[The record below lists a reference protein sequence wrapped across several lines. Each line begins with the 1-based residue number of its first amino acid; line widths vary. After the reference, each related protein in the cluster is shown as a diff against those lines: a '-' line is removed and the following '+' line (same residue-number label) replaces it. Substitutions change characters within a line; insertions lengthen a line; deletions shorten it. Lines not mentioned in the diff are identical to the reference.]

1 MASRRQGVKE
11 AALGQDK
18 HKQDCTRV
26 LPNEPLLKGKAA
38 SELRAECSL
47 YKTNNT
53 LPEKYLSILSQPQ
66 GNGSGEKGLKYYWR
80 LSRTGNKHPSIQ
92 EASTSE
98 TDSADVIRPRH
109 LCRGSKAGPERPA
122 NHSLE
127 TRADLAEAWTENSC
141 TGGQS
146 LRHTIK
152 KFHMKLSQ

>member
-1 MASRRQGVKE
+1 MKE
-11 AALGQDK
+11 AALRLDK

-38 SELRAECSL
+38 SELRAESSL

-98 TDSADVIRPRH
+98 TAADSADVIRPRH

-127 TRADLAEAWTENSC
+127 TRADLAGQKTHAQ
-141 TGGQS
+141 GG
-146 LRHTIK
+146 R
-152 KFHMKLSQ
+152 F

>member
-1 MASRRQGVKE
+1 MKE
-11 AALGQDK
+11 AALRQDK

-38 SELRAECSL
+38 SELRAESSL

-98 TDSADVIRPRH
+98 TVADSADVIRPRH
-109 LCRGSKAGPERPA
+109 LCRGRSRKACESQLGNARI
-122 NHSLE
+122 SC
-127 TRADLAEAWTENSC
+127 WTENSC
-141 TGGQS
+141 TGGQI
-146 LRHTIK
+146 LRHTVK
-152 KFHMKLSQ
+152 KLHMKLSQ